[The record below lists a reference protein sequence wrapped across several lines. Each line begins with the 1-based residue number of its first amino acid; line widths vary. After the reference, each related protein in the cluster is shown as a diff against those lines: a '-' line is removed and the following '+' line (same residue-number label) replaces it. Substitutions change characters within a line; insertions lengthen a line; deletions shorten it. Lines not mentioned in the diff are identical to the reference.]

1 MDDESPVA
9 AVTGAADG
17 IGLAAARLF
26 ARRGYRVALI
36 DIEAGKAADRAAGLG
51 GAHVGI
57 ACDVSKEA
65 DVRKACQEIA
75 DRLGRLDVLVNNA
88 GVGSPH
94 VPTTEQSVENFEQ
107 ILSIHL
113 TGTFL
118 FSREA
123 YAFMAPRRSG
133 AIVNISSDRRAMRS
147 SSAQC
152 LWRRQ
157 GRHRFDDAVDGV

>member
-26 ARRGYRVALI
+26 SRRGYRVALI
-36 DIEAGKAADRAAGLG
+36 DIEAGKVADRAADLG

-94 VPTTEQSVENFEQ
+94 VPTTEQSVESFEQ

-133 AIVNISSDRRAMRS
+133 AIVKSVRSQGYAVFLGAMPMAPPRPAS
-147 SSAQC
+147 
-152 LWRRQ
+152 LR
-157 GRHRFDDAVDGV
+157 

>member
-36 DIEAGKAADRAAGLG
+36 DIEARKAADRAADLG

-75 DRLGRLDVLVNNA
+75 DRLGRLGVVGNNS
-88 GVGSPH
+88 GGGEPP
-94 VPTTEQSVENFEQ
+94 VPNTEQTVE
-107 ILSIHL
+107 
-113 TGTFL
+113 TFAKIATL
-118 FSREA
+118 
-123 YAFMAPRRSG
+123 
-133 AIVNISSDRRAMRS
+133 
-147 SSAQC
+147 Q
-152 LWRRQ
+152 LQ
-157 GRHRFDDAVDGV
+157 GEF